1 MSDKKKLERAIL
13 LQLVYTCIDDY
24 ITLPKTP
31 PIIGTGKYHIPLIWG
46 EVNIPAIFILHV
58 GPVIDLNSDQ
68 KSNQEQKTVIMLNGD
83 IFMVD
88 ICSHD
93 D

>member
-1 MSDKKKLERAIL
+1 MYIHVLM
-13 LQLVYTCIDDY
+13 

-58 GPVIDLNSDQ
+58 GPVIDL
-68 KSNQEQKTVIMLNGD
+68 KFRLEI
-83 IFMVD
+83 
-88 ICSHD
+88 
-93 D
+93 